1 MCSVASKAAPEQ
13 IWFTPSDLNVEIV
26 LWMDFFIIIENPDAL
41 TFWLQCE
48 FLILLLISIS
58 SIYFF

>member
-1 MCSVASKAAPEQ
+1 
-13 IWFTPSDLNVEIV
+13 
-26 LWMDFFIIIENPDAL
+26 MDFFIIIENPDAL